1 MTPPTAS
8 PTSAPLAQ
16 LAEEILTFWF
26 TSGPHEDREVWFRKD
41 DAFDGE
47 IRERFGE
54 AIAAGLAGAFG
65 EWCTT
70 PRGSLARVILLD
82 QFTRNAFRGTPQAFA
97 ADARALATAKQ
108 ALQREFDREL
118 DPYERWFMYMPFVHS
133 EDLATQDQAVTLFVA
148 LATETGLDSP
158 LPWTQRHRDV
168 IARFGRFPHRNEIL
182 GRPSTPEELA
192 FLAQP
197 GSRF

>member
-26 TSGPHEDREVWFRKD
+26 SSGPHEDREVWFRKD

>member
-1 MTPPTAS
+1 MTPPTAP
-8 PTSAPLAQ
+8 PTSAPLAPF
-16 LAEEILTFWF
+16 AEEILTFWF
-26 TSGPHEDREVWFRKD
+26 TSGPREDREVWFRKD
-41 DAFDGE
+41 DAFDAE

-54 AIAAGLAGAFG
+54 AIAPGLAGAFG
-65 EWCTT
+65 DWCTT

-97 ADARALATAKQ
+97 GDARALATAKH
-108 ALQREFDREL
+108 ALEREFDREL

-133 EDLATQDQAVTLFVA
+133 EDLETQDQAVTLFVA

>member
-1 MTPPTAS
+1 MTPPTAP
-8 PTSAPLAQ
+8 PTSAPLAPF
-16 LAEEILTFWF
+16 AEEILTFWF

-97 ADARALATAKQ
+97 ADARALATAKH
-108 ALQREFDREL
+108 ALEREFDREL